1 MNRWVNSRH
10 NQMVLFIAALII
22 ILIVRLFVLT
32 VVQGGEWGTRAENLT
47 SKNIYTIAPRGQIFD
62 RNGQLLAG
70 NVPSFNVRFS
80 PDGLEAEQLNAQ
92 SLELMKLFEKNGDQ
106 YVDNFPIMID
116 AQGKFY
122 YTYQKTIEEWL
133 ESENMPVTFTAQQA
147 FDELRLRYGVEE
159 ALDKYEAQSELQNT
173 YGIYP
178 PISVKNMVF
187 TDDLEKESFLGRYQ
201 LDQKTSE
208 KVYSAEEA
216 FMELR
221 KKFKIEETVSNQDA
235 RRIMVI
241 RNELSDL
248 GYLGYVPA
256 KIAENVSDATI
267 VAIEERSDSFLGVD
281 VAPESVRYYPN
292 GNTAAHVLG
301 YLGKISE
308 SEKASYLEKGYSS
321 TDLGGKDGIES
332 AMESVLKGTD
342 GVEVVQVNAKGKKTG
357 TISKTEAVKGKD
369 VYLNIDLELQEVA
382 EESLEKILNALQTG
396 GIFESQWG
404 NVSYFGNR
412 HANANVGAVVAI
424 EVETGDVLAMASNP
438 DYDPNLFATGITSE
452 DWNMLQKEN
461 PRDALSPAPLYNV
474 AARTAVQPGSTFKHV
489 TATAAFA
496 AGLDPDRELR
506 DGGYLMLGNQAFN
519 CLVWTTSHS
528 THGMTDLRDAL
539 EVSCNYYFYDLAT
552 NFDWS
557 RNTSLGLDEDMGVE
571 KIAEYAN
578 QYGLGLPTG
587 IEIKESVGNVLTE
600 EKKISSYK
608 AMLRLYLRNNKN
620 KFFTDEILADSDKVD
635 EAINTIVD
643 WTEEN
648 PTRNEMLERL
658 PGVGVREDMVEN
670 VTDNVKYTYFN
681 YAKLNTADAL
691 NVAIGQGE
699 NAYTPLQ
706 MANYVAT
713 LANGGRKNQVSL
725 IKGVE
730 GEGVSSK
737 PEPTKVEVS
746 DDSIFD
752 EILEGM
758 RRVAHGS
765 RGSARRYFA
774 NFPVEVAA
782 KTGTAERDG
791 YINPPSEV
799 EYVKTYLKRIAPQ
812 LTWEQVE
819 EKMRSL
825 KEEDP
830 ETFQSDDVAVVSAV
844 VRLTDG
850 KVTREKINQFKP
862 VYDNFSW
869 FVCTAPVDDPKIA
882 VAVLIFQG
890 GQGGLGAPVAREIIA
905 QYLELDKAYE
915 NYSVG
920 STLTQ

>member
-1 MNRWVNSRH
+1 MNRWINSRN
-10 NQMVLFIAALII
+10 NQMVLFIAALVS

-32 VVQGGEWGTRAENLT
+32 IVEKKEWSDRSENLT
-47 SKNIYTIAPRGQIFD
+47 SKSIYTIAPRGQVFD

-70 NVPSFNVRFS
+70 NKPSFNVRFS
-80 PDGLEAEQLNAQ
+80 SDGLKSEEINQQA
-92 SLELMKLFEKNGDQ
+92 LELMKLFEKNGDK
-106 YVDNFPIMID
+106 YVDNFPILMD
-116 AQGKFY
+116 SQGGFY
-122 YTYQKTIEEWL
+122 YTYQQTIEEWL
-133 ESENMPVTFTAQQA
+133 QSENMPVSFSAQQA
-147 FDELRLRYGVEE
+147 FEELRLRYGIEE
-159 ALDKYEAQSELQNT
+159 GLDKFEVQSELQNT

-187 TDDLEKESFLGRYQ
+187 MEDLEKESFLGRYQ
-201 LDQKTSE
+201 LDYKTTE
-208 KVYSAEEA
+208 KSYSAQEA
-216 FMELR
+216 FAELR
-221 KKFKIEETVSNQDA
+221 KRFEIPETMSDQDA

-241 RNELSDL
+241 RNELSAL
-248 GYLGYVPA
+248 GYMGYVPA
-256 KIAENVSDATI
+256 KIAEDVCDGTI
-267 VAIEERSDSFLGVD
+267 VEIEERSDSFKGVE
-281 VAPESVRYYPN
+281 VAAESVRYYPN
-292 GNTAAHVLG
+292 GSTASHVLG

-321 TDLGGKDGIES
+321 TDLVGKDGIES
-332 AMESVLKGTD
+332 AMEDRLKGTD
-342 GVEVVQVNAKGKKTG
+342 GVEVVQVNASGKKTG
-357 TISKTEAVKGKD
+357 TVSKTEAVKGQD
-369 VYLNIDLELQEVA
+369 VYLTIDLELQKVA

-396 GIFESQWG
+396 GTFQSKWG
-404 NVSYFGNR
+404 NVSYANNVHR
-412 HANANVGAVVAI
+412 NANVGAVVAI

-438 DYDPNLFATGITSE
+438 DFDPNLFATGISSE
-452 DWNMLQKEN
+452 NWNMLQKEN

-474 AARTAVQPGSTFKHV
+474 AARTAVQPGSTFKPV
-489 TATAAFA
+489 TATAAYA
-496 AGLDPDRELR
+496 AGLDPDKKYR
-506 DGGYLMLGNQAFN
+506 DGGYLMLGNQPFN
-519 CLVWTTSHS
+519 CLIWTTSHS
-528 THGMTDLRDAL
+528 THGLIDMRQAL
-539 EVSCNYYFYDLAT
+539 EVSCNYYFYNLAT
-552 NFDWS
+552 NYDWY
-557 RNTSLGLDEDMGVE
+557 NKKSLGLDSDMGVE
-571 KIAEYAN
+571 KIAEYAK
-578 QYGLGLPTG
+578 QYGLGQSTG
-587 IEIKESVGNVLTE
+587 IEISESVGNVLTE
-600 EKKISSYK
+600 EKKIASYK
-608 AMLRLYLRNNKN
+608 AMLRLYLRNNKS
-620 KFFTDEILADSDKVD
+620 KFFTDEVLEDSEKVE
-635 EAINTIVD
+635 EAIDTIVS

-648 PTRNEMLERL
+648 PGRKTMLERL
-658 PGVGVREDMVEN
+658 PLTGVREDMVET

-713 LANGGRKNQVSL
+713 LANGGKRNQVSL
-725 IKGVE
+725 IRGVE
-730 GEGVSSK
+730 GEGVNTK
-737 PEPTKVEVS
+737 PEAVKMDI
-746 DDSIFD
+746 DDESFFG
-752 EILEGM
+752 ELLEGM

-765 RGSARRYFA
+765 RGSARKYFA

-799 EYVKTYLKRIAPQ
+799 EYIKTHLNRIAPQ
-812 LTWEQVE
+812 LTWEQVQ

-850 KVTREKINQFKP
+850 KVTRERINQYKE

-905 QYLELDKAYE
+905 QYLELDRTYKD
-915 NYSVG
+915 YSVN
-920 STLTQ
+920 SVLTQ